1 MAEVPRNKGEFV
13 QAGMICIFPSPGGAV
28 VTHDGTVALDALL
41 TQTDYPFLFEVIG
54 TTYNDPLKGDDAAT
68 QFRTPPTDG
77 LPTLGPEYQYRMRF

>member
-28 VTHDGTVALDALL
+28 VTHDGT
-41 TQTDYPFLFEVIG
+41 QTDYPFLFEVLG

-77 LPTLGPEYQYRMRF
+77 LPMLGPEYQYRMRF